1 MKEEVIKIYK
11 RPKLRE
17 PILIAAWPG
26 MGEVALRAANY
37 LKEKLKP
44 IEFARLDPSEFFRPT
59 GILIKENLI
68 EVPKPVE
75 GKFCYWRNKAGAHD
89 LIIFTSDFQPS
100 LEKGCEYA
108 HRILDLA
115 QEFMVRRIY
124 TFAAMPVPIDHTK
137 EPEVWATATDK
148 GLIKELVPHQI
159 NVMREGN
166 ISGLNGLLLGV
177 AKERGFEGICFLG
190 ELPLYAVQMEN
201 PKSSLAVL
209 KALTGLLDIKVDLGN
224 LTDQA
229 KYVEEQI
236 GKLVE
241 YLKAPDQLGPIKDE
255 EIERIKKELSAF
267 TKLPKSARQ
276 KIERLFKEAQRD
288 VSKAYELKRELDKW
302 DAYKEYE
309 DKFLDLFK
317 KKEKGRE
324 GKDLG

>member
-26 MGEVALRAANY
+26 MGEVALKAAKY

-44 IEFARLDPSEFFRPT
+44 VEFARLDPAEFFRPT
-59 GILIKENLI
+59 GISIKEKLI
-68 EVPKPVE
+68 EVPKPAE
-75 GKFCYWRNKAGAHD
+75 GKFYYWRNKAGAHD
-89 LIIFTSDFQPS
+89 LIIFTSDLQPS
-100 LEKGCEYA
+100 LEKGSEYA

-115 QEFMVRRIY
+115 QEFRVRRIY

-137 EPEVWATATDK
+137 EPEVWATATHK
-148 GLIKELVPHQI
+148 GLIRELVPHQI
-159 NVMREGN
+159 NLMRDGH

-177 AKERGFEGICFLG
+177 AKERGLEGVCLLG

-209 KALTGLLDIKVDLGN
+209 KALTRLLDIKVDLRE
-224 LTDQA
+224 LEAHA

-255 EIERIKKELSAF
+255 EIERIKKELSTF
-267 TKLPKSARQ
+267 TKLPKSARG
-276 KIERLFKEAQRD
+276 KIERLFKEAQMD
-288 VSKAYELKRELDKW
+288 ISKAYELKRELDKW
-302 DAYKEYE
+302 DVYKEYE
-309 DKFLDLFK
+309 DKFLDLFREK
-317 KKEKGRE
+317 GKGRE